1 MAALKSMFHEGAPYA
16 FVSYSHRDEIVLKTL
31 EQIQQVYNIW
41 WDGEML
47 AGDRWDSE
55 RAMPAIEGCNCVLA
69 FTATAISTVFPAVKR
84 SKPH

>member
-47 AGDRWDSE
+47 AGDRWDSKE
-55 RAMPAIEGCNCVLA
+55 QCLQLRAATAFLL
-69 FTATAISTVFPAVKR
+69 FTATAISTVFFAVTR